1 MDLSFLLD
9 DIIKNRRAL
18 HQIPE
23 TALEEFKTKEY
34 LKSYLI
40 SIGLDPQEIVE
51 TGLFVYI
58 EGKDKENCIAF
69 RSDIDALN
77 IKEETGAEFE
87 SKHVGKM
94 HACGH
99 DGHMTTL
106 LAFAKYLTTIQPL
119 EKSVLLIFQ
128 PAEESPGRAKDIVET
143 GLLKKYNVKAIYG
156 MHLFP
161 ELPEGTIASKEGPF
175 FAQAAL
181 MTTTI
186 TGKSGHGAMPHKTID
201 PLMAFTKVVDGY
213 QTIVSRNLSPFDPGV
228 VTIGKFCGGSAQN
241 IIADTVNFWGTIR
254 TFKEE
259 NTEFIIDRIK
269 EIHRGI
275 ELSYRVKIDEKIDIV
290 YPPVIND
297 KELYKK
303 FVETMKDMNYVEHEA
318 LTISE
323 DFAYYQKEVPG
334 VFMLLGTR
342 SEEKGF
348 IHPLHSCH
356 FNFDEKVLLKGVE
369 AYARILESYNKS
381 HNN

>member
-1 MDLSFLLD
+1 MDLNFLLD
-9 DIIKNRRAL
+9 DIVKNRRAL

-34 LKSYLI
+34 LKNYLI
-40 SIGLDPQEIVE
+40 SIGLEPQEIVE

-106 LAFAKYLTTIQPL
+106 LAFAKYLTTMQPL

-161 ELPEGTIASKEGPF
+161 ELPEGTVASKEGPF

-201 PLMAFTKVVDGY
+201 PLIAFTKIVDGY

-259 NTEFIIDRIK
+259 NTEFIIERIK

-303 FVETMKDMNYVEHEA
+303 FVEIMKDMNYVEHEA

-334 VFMLLGTR
+334 IFMLLGTR

-348 IHPLHSCH
+348 VHPLHSCH

-369 AYARILESYNKS
+369 AFARILESHNK
-381 HNN
+381 

>member
-9 DIIKNRRAL
+9 DIVKNRRAL

-34 LKSYLI
+34 LKNYLI
-40 SIGLDPQEIVE
+40 SIGLEPQEIVE

-119 EKSVLLIFQ
+119 DKSVLLIFQ

-161 ELPEGTIASKEGPF
+161 ELPEGTVASKEGPF

-201 PLMAFTKVVDGY
+201 PLMAFTKIVDGY

-259 NTEFIIDRIK
+259 NTEFIIERIK
-269 EIHRGI
+269 EIHRGV

-369 AYARILESYNKS
+369 AFARILESYN
-381 HNN
+381 N

>member
-1 MDLSFLLD
+1 MDLNFLLD
-9 DIIKNRRAL
+9 DIVKNRRAL

-34 LKSYLI
+34 LKNYLI
-40 SIGLDPQEIVE
+40 SIGLEPQEIVE

-87 SKHVGKM
+87 SKHIGKM

-161 ELPEGTIASKEGPF
+161 ELPEGTVASKEGPF

-269 EIHRGI
+269 EIHRGV

-334 VFMLLGTR
+334 IFMLLGTR

-348 IHPLHSCH
+348 VHPLHSCH

-369 AYARILESYNKS
+369 AFARILES

>member
-1 MDLSFLLD
+1 MDLNFLLD
-9 DIIKNRRAL
+9 DIVKNRRAL

-34 LKSYLI
+34 LKNYLI
-40 SIGLDPQEIVE
+40 SIGLEPQEIVE

-106 LAFAKYLTTIQPL
+106 LGFAKYLTTIQPL

-161 ELPEGTIASKEGPF
+161 ELPEGTVASKEGPF

-201 PLMAFTKVVDGY
+201 PLMAFTKIVDGY
-213 QTIVSRNLSPFDPGV
+213 QTIVSRNISPFDPGV

-259 NTEFIIDRIK
+259 NTEFIIERIK

-303 FVETMKDMNYVEHEA
+303 FVDTMKDMNYVEHEA

-334 VFMLLGTR
+334 IFMLLGTR

-348 IHPLHSCH
+348 VHPLHSCH

-369 AYARILESYNKS
+369 AFARILESHNK
-381 HNN
+381 

>member
-1 MDLSFLLD
+1 MDLNFLLD

-34 LKSYLI
+34 LKNYLI
-40 SIGLDPQEIVE
+40 SIGLEPQEVVE

-87 SKHVGKM
+87 SKHIGKM

-161 ELPEGTIASKEGPF
+161 ELPEGTVASKEGPF

-201 PLMAFTKVVDGY
+201 PLMAFTKIVDGY

-290 YPPVIND
+290 YPPVVND
-297 KELYKK
+297 KELYKN
-303 FVETMKDMNYVEHEA
+303 FVETMKNMNYVEHEA

-334 VFMLLGTR
+334 IFMLLGTR

-369 AYARILESYNKS
+369 AFARILES

>member
-9 DIIKNRRAL
+9 DIVKNRRAL

-34 LKSYLI
+34 LKNYLI
-40 SIGLDPQEIVE
+40 SIGLEPQEIVE

-119 EKSVLLIFQ
+119 DKSVLLIFQ
-128 PAEESPGRAKDIVET
+128 PAEESPGRAKDIVKS

-161 ELPEGTIASKEGPF
+161 ELPEGTVASKEGPF

-201 PLMAFTKVVDGY
+201 PLMAFTKIVDGY

-259 NTEFIIDRIK
+259 NTEFIIERIK
-269 EIHRGI
+269 EIHRGV

-303 FVETMKDMNYVEHEA
+303 FVDTMKDMNYVEHEA

-334 VFMLLGTR
+334 IFMLLGTR

-348 IHPLHSCH
+348 VHPLHSCH

-369 AYARILESYNKS
+369 AFARILESHNK
-381 HNN
+381 

>member
-9 DIIKNRRAL
+9 DIVKNRRAL

-34 LKSYLI
+34 LKNYLI
-40 SIGLDPQEIVE
+40 SIGLEPQEIVE

-106 LAFAKYLTTIQPL
+106 LGFAKYLTTIQPL

-161 ELPEGTIASKEGPF
+161 ELPEGTVASKEGPF

-201 PLMAFTKVVDGY
+201 PLMAFTKIVDGY

-290 YPPVIND
+290 YPPVVND

-303 FVETMKDMNYVEHEA
+303 FVETMKNMDYVEHEA

-334 VFMLLGTR
+334 IFMLLGTR

-348 IHPLHSCH
+348 VYPLHSCH

-369 AYARILESYNKS
+369 AFARILESYN
-381 HNN
+381 N

>member
-1 MDLSFLLD
+1 MDLNFLLD

-34 LKSYLI
+34 LKNYLI
-40 SIGLDPQEIVE
+40 SIGLEPQEIVE

-87 SKHVGKM
+87 SKHIGKM

-161 ELPEGTIASKEGPF
+161 ELPEGTVASKEGPF

-201 PLMAFTKVVDGY
+201 PLMAFTKIVDGY

-241 IIADTVNFWGTIR
+241 IIADTVKFWGTIR

-290 YPPVIND
+290 YPPVVND

-334 VFMLLGTR
+334 IFMLLGTR

-348 IHPLHSCH
+348 VHPLHSCH

-369 AYARILESYNKS
+369 AFARILES

>member
-1 MDLSFLLD
+1 MDLNFLLD

-23 TALEEFKTKEY
+23 TALEEVKTKEY
-34 LKSYLI
+34 LKNYLI
-40 SIGLDPQEIVE
+40 SIGLEPQEIVE

-87 SKHVGKM
+87 SKHIGKM

-161 ELPEGTIASKEGPF
+161 ELPEGTVASKEGPF

-201 PLMAFTKVVDGY
+201 PLMAFTKIVDGY

-290 YPPVIND
+290 YPPVVND

-303 FVETMKDMNYVEHEA
+303 FVETMKNMDYVEHEA

-334 VFMLLGTR
+334 IFMLLGTR

-348 IHPLHSCH
+348 VYPLHSCH

-369 AYARILESYNKS
+369 AFARILE
-381 HNN
+381 

>member
-9 DIIKNRRAL
+9 DIVKNRRAL

-34 LKSYLI
+34 LKNYLI
-40 SIGLDPQEIVE
+40 SIGLEPQEIVE

-87 SKHVGKM
+87 SKHIGKM

-106 LAFAKYLTTIQPL
+106 LGFAKYLTTIQPL

-161 ELPEGTIASKEGPF
+161 ELPEGTVASKEGPF

-201 PLMAFTKVVDGY
+201 PLMAFTKIVDGY
-213 QTIVSRNLSPFDPGV
+213 QTIVSRNISPFDPGV

-259 NTEFIIDRIK
+259 NTEFIIERIK

-303 FVETMKDMNYVEHEA
+303 FVDTMKDMNYVEHEA

-334 VFMLLGTR
+334 IFMLLGTR

-369 AYARILESYNKS
+369 AFARILESYN
-381 HNN
+381 N

>member
-1 MDLSFLLD
+1 MDLNFLLD

-34 LKSYLI
+34 LKNYLI
-40 SIGLDPQEIVE
+40 SIGLEPQEVVV

-87 SKHVGKM
+87 SKHIGKM

-161 ELPEGTIASKEGPF
+161 ELPEGTVASKEGPF

-201 PLMAFTKVVDGY
+201 PLMAFTKIVDGY

-259 NTEFIIDRIK
+259 NTEFVIDRIK

-290 YPPVIND
+290 YPPVVND

-334 VFMLLGTR
+334 IFMLLGTR

-369 AYARILESYNKS
+369 AFARILES

>member
-1 MDLSFLLD
+1 MDLNFLLD

-34 LKSYLI
+34 LKNYLI
-40 SIGLDPQEIVE
+40 SIGLEPQEIVE

-87 SKHVGKM
+87 SKHIGKM

-119 EKSVLLIFQ
+119 EKSVLLILQ

-161 ELPEGTIASKEGPF
+161 ELPEGTVASKEGPF

-259 NTEFIIDRIK
+259 NTEFIIERIK
-269 EIHRGI
+269 EIHRGV

-334 VFMLLGTR
+334 IFMLLGTR

-369 AYARILESYNKS
+369 AFARILESYN
-381 HNN
+381 N

>member
-1 MDLSFLLD
+1 MDLNFLLD
-9 DIIKNRRAL
+9 DIVKNRRAL

-34 LKSYLI
+34 LKNYLI
-40 SIGLDPQEIVE
+40 SIGLEPQEIVE

-77 IKEETGAEFE
+77 IKEETRAEFE

-119 EKSVLLIFQ
+119 DKSVLLIFQ

-161 ELPEGTIASKEGPF
+161 ELPEGTVASKEGPF

-201 PLMAFTKVVDGY
+201 PLMAFTKIVDGY

-290 YPPVIND
+290 YPPVVND

-334 VFMLLGTR
+334 IFMLLGTR

-369 AYARILESYNKS
+369 AFARILES

>member
-9 DIIKNRRAL
+9 DIVKNRRAL

-34 LKSYLI
+34 LKNYLI
-40 SIGLDPQEIVE
+40 SIGLEPQEIVE

-106 LAFAKYLTTIQPL
+106 LGFAKYLTTIQPL

-161 ELPEGTIASKEGPF
+161 ELPEGTVASKEGPF

-201 PLMAFTKVVDGY
+201 PLMAFTKIVDGY

-259 NTEFIIDRIK
+259 NTEFIIERIK

-303 FVETMKDMNYVEHEA
+303 FVDTMKDMNYVEHEA

-369 AYARILESYNKS
+369 AFARILESHNK
-381 HNN
+381 

>member
-1 MDLSFLLD
+1 MDLNFLLD

-34 LKSYLI
+34 LKNYLI
-40 SIGLDPQEIVE
+40 SIGLEPQEIVE

-156 MHLFP
+156 IHLFP
-161 ELPEGTIASKEGPF
+161 ELPEGTVASKEGPF

-201 PLMAFTKVVDGY
+201 PLMAFTKIVDGY

-259 NTEFIIDRIK
+259 NTEFIIERIK

-290 YPPVIND
+290 YPPVVND

-303 FVETMKDMNYVEHEA
+303 FVETMKNMNYVEHEA

-334 VFMLLGTR
+334 IFMLLGTR

-348 IHPLHSCH
+348 VHPLHSCH

-369 AYARILESYNKS
+369 AFARILESHNK
-381 HNN
+381 

>member
-1 MDLSFLLD
+1 MDLNFLLD

-34 LKSYLI
+34 LKNYLI
-40 SIGLDPQEIVE
+40 SIGLEPQEVIE

-87 SKHVGKM
+87 SKHIGKM

-128 PAEESPGRAKDIVET
+128 PAEEALRRAKDIVET

-161 ELPEGTIASKEGPF
+161 ELPEGTVASKEGPF

-201 PLMAFTKVVDGY
+201 PLMAFTKIVDGY

-290 YPPVIND
+290 YPPVVND

-334 VFMLLGTR
+334 IFMLLGTR

-369 AYARILESYNKS
+369 AFARILES

>member
-9 DIIKNRRAL
+9 DIVKNRRAL

-34 LKSYLI
+34 LKNYLI
-40 SIGLDPQEIVE
+40 SIGLEPQEIVE

-106 LAFAKYLTTIQPL
+106 LGFAKYLTTIQPL

-161 ELPEGTIASKEGPF
+161 ELPEGTVASKEGPF

-201 PLMAFTKVVDGY
+201 PLMAFTKIVDGY

-290 YPPVIND
+290 YPPVVND

-303 FVETMKDMNYVEHEA
+303 FVETMKNMDYVEHEA

-334 VFMLLGTR
+334 IFMLLGTR

-348 IHPLHSCH
+348 VYPLHSCH

-369 AYARILESYNKS
+369 AFARILES

>member
-1 MDLSFLLD
+1 MDLNFLLD
-9 DIIKNRRAL
+9 DIVKNRRAL

-23 TALEEFKTKEY
+23 TALEEFKTKEH
-34 LKSYLI
+34 LKNYLI
-40 SIGLDPQEIVE
+40 SIELEPQEIVE

-106 LAFAKYLTTIQPL
+106 LGFAKYLTTIQPL

-143 GLLKKYNVKAIYG
+143 GLLKKYNVKTIYG

-161 ELPEGTIASKEGPF
+161 ELPEGTVASKEGPF

-201 PLMAFTKVVDGY
+201 PLMAFTKIVDGY
-213 QTIVSRNLSPFDPGV
+213 QTIVSRNISPFDPGV

-259 NTEFIIDRIK
+259 NTEFIIERIK

-303 FVETMKDMNYVEHEA
+303 FVDTMKDMNYVEHEA

-334 VFMLLGTR
+334 IFMLLGTR

-348 IHPLHSCH
+348 VHPLHSCH

-369 AYARILESYNKS
+369 AFARILESHNK
-381 HNN
+381 

>member
-1 MDLSFLLD
+1 MDLNFLLD

-40 SIGLDPQEIVE
+40 SIGLEPQEVVE

-87 SKHVGKM
+87 SKHIGKM

-161 ELPEGTIASKEGPF
+161 ELPEGTVASKEGPF

-213 QTIVSRNLSPFDPGV
+213 QTIVSRNLSPFDLGV

-290 YPPVIND
+290 YPPVVND
-297 KELYKK
+297 KELYKN
-303 FVETMKDMNYVEHEA
+303 FVETMKNMNYVEHEA

-334 VFMLLGTR
+334 IFMLLGTR

-369 AYARILESYNKS
+369 AFARILES

>member
-1 MDLSFLLD
+1 MDLNFLLD
-9 DIIKNRRAL
+9 DIVKNRRAL

-34 LKSYLI
+34 LKNYLI
-40 SIGLDPQEIVE
+40 SIGLEPQEIVE

-77 IKEETGAEFE
+77 IKEETGTEFE
-87 SKHVGKM
+87 SKHIGKM

-119 EKSVLLIFQ
+119 DKSVLLIFQ

-161 ELPEGTIASKEGPF
+161 ELPEGTVASKEGPF

-201 PLMAFTKVVDGY
+201 PLMAFTKIVDGY

-269 EIHRGI
+269 EIHRGV

-334 VFMLLGTR
+334 IFMLLGTR

-348 IHPLHSCH
+348 VHPLHSCH

-369 AYARILESYNKS
+369 AFARILESHNK
-381 HNN
+381 

>member
-1 MDLSFLLD
+1 MDLNFLLD
-9 DIIKNRRAL
+9 DIVKNRRAL

-34 LKSYLI
+34 LKNYLI
-40 SIGLDPQEIVE
+40 SIELEPQEIVE

-106 LAFAKYLTTIQPL
+106 LGFAKYLTTIQPL

-161 ELPEGTIASKEGPF
+161 ELPEGTVASKEGPF

-201 PLMAFTKVVDGY
+201 PLMAFTKIVDGY
-213 QTIVSRNLSPFDPGV
+213 QTIVSRNISPFDPGV

-259 NTEFIIDRIK
+259 NTEFIIERIK

-303 FVETMKDMNYVEHEA
+303 FVDTMKDMNYVEHEA

-334 VFMLLGTR
+334 IFMLLGTR

-348 IHPLHSCH
+348 VHPLHSCH

-369 AYARILESYNKS
+369 AFARILESHNK
-381 HNN
+381 

>member
-1 MDLSFLLD
+1 MDLNFLLD

-40 SIGLDPQEIVE
+40 SIGLEPQEVVE

-161 ELPEGTIASKEGPF
+161 ELPEGTVASKEGSF

-201 PLMAFTKVVDGY
+201 PLMAFTKIVDGY

-290 YPPVIND
+290 YPPVVND

-303 FVETMKDMNYVEHEA
+303 FVETMKNMDYVEHEA

-334 VFMLLGTR
+334 IFMLLGTR

-369 AYARILESYNKS
+369 AFARILES

>member
-1 MDLSFLLD
+1 MDLNFLLD

-34 LKSYLI
+34 LKNYLI
-40 SIGLDPQEIVE
+40 SIGLEPQEVVE

-87 SKHVGKM
+87 SKHIGKM

-161 ELPEGTIASKEGPF
+161 ELPEGTVASKEGPF

-201 PLMAFTKVVDGY
+201 PLMAFTKIVDGY

-290 YPPVIND
+290 YPPVVND

-334 VFMLLGTR
+334 IFMLLGTR

-348 IHPLHSCH
+348 VHPLHSCH

-369 AYARILESYNKS
+369 AFARILES

>member
-1 MDLSFLLD
+1 MDLNFLLD

-34 LKSYLI
+34 LKNYLI
-40 SIGLDPQEIVE
+40 SIGLEPQEVVE

-87 SKHVGKM
+87 SKHIGKM

-161 ELPEGTIASKEGPF
+161 ELPEGTVASKEGSF

-201 PLMAFTKVVDGY
+201 PLMAFTKIVDGY

-290 YPPVIND
+290 YPPVVND

-303 FVETMKDMNYVEHEA
+303 FVETMKNMDYVEHEA

-323 DFAYYQKEVPG
+323 DFAYYQKEIPG
-334 VFMLLGTR
+334 IFMLLGTR

-369 AYARILESYNKS
+369 AFARILESHNK
-381 HNN
+381 

>member
-1 MDLSFLLD
+1 MDLNFLLD

-34 LKSYLI
+34 LKNYLI
-40 SIGLDPQEIVE
+40 SIGLEPQEVVE

-87 SKHVGKM
+87 SKHIGKM

-161 ELPEGTIASKEGPF
+161 ELPEGTVASKEGPF

-201 PLMAFTKVVDGY
+201 PLMAFTKIVDGY

-290 YPPVIND
+290 YPPVVND

-369 AYARILESYNKS
+369 AFARILESYN
-381 HNN
+381 N

>member
-1 MDLSFLLD
+1 MDLNFLLD

-34 LKSYLI
+34 LKNYLI
-40 SIGLDPQEIVE
+40 SIGLEPQEIVE

-87 SKHVGKM
+87 SKHIGKM

-161 ELPEGTIASKEGPF
+161 ELPEGTVASKEGPF

-290 YPPVIND
+290 YPPVVND

-334 VFMLLGTR
+334 IFMLLGTR

-369 AYARILESYNKS
+369 AFARILES

>member
-1 MDLSFLLD
+1 MDLNFLLD

-34 LKSYLI
+34 LKNYLI
-40 SIGLDPQEIVE
+40 SIGLEPQEVVE

-161 ELPEGTIASKEGPF
+161 ELPEGTVASKEGPF

-201 PLMAFTKVVDGY
+201 PLMAFTKIVDGY

-290 YPPVIND
+290 YPPVVND
-297 KELYKK
+297 KELYKN

-334 VFMLLGTR
+334 IFMLLGTR

-369 AYARILESYNKS
+369 AFARILES

>member
-1 MDLSFLLD
+1 MDLNFLLD

-34 LKSYLI
+34 LKNYLI
-40 SIGLDPQEIVE
+40 SIGLEPQEVVE

-87 SKHVGKM
+87 SKHIGKM

-161 ELPEGTIASKEGPF
+161 ELPEGTVASKEGPF

-201 PLMAFTKVVDGY
+201 PLMAFTKIVDGY

-241 IIADTVNFWGTIR
+241 IIADTVKFWGTIR

-259 NTEFIIDRIK
+259 NTEFVIDRIK

-290 YPPVIND
+290 YPPVVND

-303 FVETMKDMNYVEHEA
+303 FVETMKNMDYVEHEA

-334 VFMLLGTR
+334 IFMLLGTR

-369 AYARILESYNKS
+369 AFARILES

>member
-1 MDLSFLLD
+1 MDLNFLLD

-34 LKSYLI
+34 LKNYLI
-40 SIGLDPQEIVE
+40 SIGLEPQEIVE

-106 LAFAKYLTTIQPL
+106 LGFAKYLTTIQPL

-161 ELPEGTIASKEGPF
+161 ELPEGTVASKEGPF

-201 PLMAFTKVVDGY
+201 PLMAFTKIVDGY

-303 FVETMKDMNYVEHEA
+303 FVDTMKDMNYVEHEA

-334 VFMLLGTR
+334 IFMLLGTR

-369 AYARILESYNKS
+369 AFARILESYN
-381 HNN
+381 N

>member
-1 MDLSFLLD
+1 MDLNFLLD

-34 LKSYLI
+34 LKNYLI
-40 SIGLDPQEIVE
+40 SIGLEPQEVVE

-161 ELPEGTIASKEGPF
+161 ELPEGTVASKEGPF

-201 PLMAFTKVVDGY
+201 PLMAFTKIVDGY

-290 YPPVIND
+290 YPPVVND

-303 FVETMKDMNYVEHEA
+303 FIETMKDMNYVEHEA

-334 VFMLLGTR
+334 IFMLLGTR

-369 AYARILESYNKS
+369 AFARILES

>member
-1 MDLSFLLD
+1 MDLNFLLD

-34 LKSYLI
+34 LKNYLI
-40 SIGLDPQEIVE
+40 SIGLEPQEIVE

-87 SKHVGKM
+87 SKHIGKM

-161 ELPEGTIASKEGPF
+161 ELPEGTVASKEGPF

-201 PLMAFTKVVDGY
+201 PLMAFTKIVDGY

-290 YPPVIND
+290 YPPVVNN

-303 FVETMKDMNYVEHEA
+303 FVEIMKDMNYVEHEA

-334 VFMLLGTR
+334 IFMLLGTR

-348 IHPLHSCH
+348 VHPLHSCH

-369 AYARILESYNKS
+369 AFARILESHNK
-381 HNN
+381 

>member
-9 DIIKNRRAL
+9 DIVKNRRAL

-34 LKSYLI
+34 LKNYLI
-40 SIGLDPQEIVE
+40 SIGLEPQEIVE

-161 ELPEGTIASKEGPF
+161 ELPEGTVASKEGPF

-201 PLMAFTKVVDGY
+201 PLMAFTKIVDGY

-290 YPPVIND
+290 YPPVVNN

-303 FVETMKDMNYVEHEA
+303 FVEIMKDMNYVEHEA

-334 VFMLLGTR
+334 IFMLLGTR

-348 IHPLHSCH
+348 VHPLHSCH

-369 AYARILESYNKS
+369 AFARILESHNK
-381 HNN
+381 

>member
-1 MDLSFLLD
+1 MDLNFLLD

-34 LKSYLI
+34 LKNYLI
-40 SIGLDPQEIVE
+40 SIGLEPQEVVE

-87 SKHVGKM
+87 SKHIGKM

-161 ELPEGTIASKEGPF
+161 ELPEGTVASKEGPF

-201 PLMAFTKVVDGY
+201 PLMAFTKIVDGY

-241 IIADTVNFWGTIR
+241 IIADTVKFWGTIR

-303 FVETMKDMNYVEHEA
+303 FVDTMKDMNYVEHEA

-334 VFMLLGTR
+334 IFMLLGTR

-369 AYARILESYNKS
+369 AFARILES

>member
-1 MDLSFLLD
+1 MDLNFLLD

-34 LKSYLI
+34 LKNYLI
-40 SIGLDPQEIVE
+40 SIGLEPQEIVE

-87 SKHVGKM
+87 SKHIGKM

-128 PAEESPGRAKDIVET
+128 PAEESPGRAKDIIET

-161 ELPEGTIASKEGPF
+161 ELPEGTVASKEGSF

-201 PLMAFTKVVDGY
+201 PLMAFTKIVDGY

-228 VTIGKFCGGSAQN
+228 VTIGKFYGGSAQN

-259 NTEFIIDRIK
+259 NTEFIIERIK

-290 YPPVIND
+290 YPPVVND

-303 FVETMKDMNYVEHEA
+303 FVEIMKDMNYVEHEA

-334 VFMLLGTR
+334 IFMLLGTR

-369 AYARILESYNKS
+369 AFARILESYNK
-381 HNN
+381 

>member
-9 DIIKNRRAL
+9 DIVKNRRAL

-34 LKSYLI
+34 LKNYLI
-40 SIGLDPQEIVE
+40 SIGLEPQEIVE

-119 EKSVLLIFQ
+119 DKSVLLIFQ

-156 MHLFP
+156 IHLFP
-161 ELPEGTIASKEGPF
+161 ELPEGTVASKEGPF

-201 PLMAFTKVVDGY
+201 PLMAFTKIVDGY

-259 NTEFIIDRIK
+259 NTEFIIERIK

-290 YPPVIND
+290 YPPVVND

-303 FVETMKDMNYVEHEA
+303 FVETMKNMNYVEHEA

-334 VFMLLGTR
+334 IFMLLGTR

-369 AYARILESYNKS
+369 AFARILES

>member
-1 MDLSFLLD
+1 MDLNFLLD

-34 LKSYLI
+34 LKNYLI
-40 SIGLDPQEIVE
+40 SIGLEPQEVVE

-161 ELPEGTIASKEGPF
+161 ELPEGTVASKEGPF

-201 PLMAFTKVVDGY
+201 PLMAFTKIVDGY

-303 FVETMKDMNYVEHEA
+303 FVDTMKDMNYVEHEA

-334 VFMLLGTR
+334 IFMLLGTR

-348 IHPLHSCH
+348 VHPLHSCH

-369 AYARILESYNKS
+369 AFARILESHNK
-381 HNN
+381 

>member
-9 DIIKNRRAL
+9 DIVKNRRAL

-34 LKSYLI
+34 LKNYLI
-40 SIGLDPQEIVE
+40 SIGLEPQEIVE

-119 EKSVLLIFQ
+119 DKSVLLIFQ

-161 ELPEGTIASKEGPF
+161 ELPEGTVASKEGPF

-201 PLMAFTKVVDGY
+201 PLMAFTKIVDGY

-259 NTEFIIDRIK
+259 NTEFIIERIK
-269 EIHRGI
+269 EIHRGV

-290 YPPVIND
+290 YPPGIYS

-303 FVETMKDMNYVEHEA
+303 FVDTMKDMNYVEHEA

-369 AYARILESYNKS
+369 AFARILESYN
-381 HNN
+381 N

>member
-9 DIIKNRRAL
+9 DIVKNRRAL

-34 LKSYLI
+34 LKNYLI
-40 SIGLDPQEIVE
+40 SIGLEPQEIVE

-119 EKSVLLIFQ
+119 DKSVLLIFQ

-161 ELPEGTIASKEGPF
+161 ELPEGTVASKKGPF

-201 PLMAFTKVVDGY
+201 PLMAFTKIVDGY

-259 NTEFIIDRIK
+259 NTEFIIERIK
-269 EIHRGI
+269 EIHRGV

-303 FVETMKDMNYVEHEA
+303 FVDTMKDMNYVEHEA

-369 AYARILESYNKS
+369 AFARILESYN
-381 HNN
+381 N

>member
-1 MDLSFLLD
+1 MDLNFLLD

-34 LKSYLI
+34 LKNYLI
-40 SIGLDPQEIVE
+40 SIGLEPQEVVE

-87 SKHVGKM
+87 SKHIGKM

-161 ELPEGTIASKEGPF
+161 ELPEGTVASKEGPF

-201 PLMAFTKVVDGY
+201 PLMAFTKIVDGY

-259 NTEFIIDRIK
+259 NTEFVIDRIK

-297 KELYKK
+297 KELYKN
-303 FVETMKDMNYVEHEA
+303 FVETMKNMNYVEHEA

-334 VFMLLGTR
+334 IFMLLGTR

-369 AYARILESYNKS
+369 AFARILES

>member
-1 MDLSFLLD
+1 MDLNFLLD

-40 SIGLDPQEIVE
+40 SIGLEPQEVVE

-87 SKHVGKM
+87 SKHIGKM

-161 ELPEGTIASKEGPF
+161 ELPEGTVASKEGPF

-201 PLMAFTKVVDGY
+201 PLMAFTKIVDGY

-290 YPPVIND
+290 YPPVVND
-297 KELYKK
+297 KELYKN
-303 FVETMKDMNYVEHEA
+303 FVETMKNMNYVEHEA

-334 VFMLLGTR
+334 IFMLLGTR

-369 AYARILESYNKS
+369 AFARILES